1 MDEKQEEIIN
11 NSTDEKIPTDVAVLL
26 LSDYEKKQME
36 YWGVTP
42 QEWMFAHYFHISLN
56 KKVAAERA
64 GYPNPDIDGNKL
76 LRKKGVLALIRS
88 IESGKI
94 DKINKKMKDNR
105 ITAERILE
113 EIANIALFNPQDCFD
128 ENGETRPFVQLPRN
142 IACAIKDP
150 HNYSKTYDK
159 LAALDL
165 LARHLG
171 LLKTDIDINTKHE
184 VTYRF
189 KMDDIKSQLKDLTI
203 EELEAISKVFDK
215 INLNELNLLSENN
228 NLPDFENAIDME
240 QTEDGVFDEVGEGEN
255 ADEK

>member
-1 MDEKQEEIIN
+1 MDENKQQDINIQPEE
-11 NSTDEKIPTDVAVLL
+11 KVPTDVAVLL

-42 QEWMFAHYFHISLN
+42 QEWMFAHYFHITLN
-56 KKVAAERA
+56 KKDAAERA
-64 GYPNPDIDGNKL
+64 GYNNPEVDGKRL
-76 LRKKGVLALIRS
+76 LKKKGVLALIRS

-94 DKINKKMKDNR
+94 DKINKKMGDDR

-113 EIANIALFNPQDCFD
+113 EIANIALFNPKDCYD
-128 ENGETRPFVQLPRN
+128 ENGGLLPFASLPRS
-142 IACAIKDP
+142 ITCAIKDP
-150 HNYSKTYDK
+150 QNFSKTYDK

-189 KMDDIKSQLKDLTI
+189 KMDNIKSQLKDLTI
-203 EELEAISKVFDK
+203 EELEVISKVFDK
-215 INLNELNLLSENN
+215 IDLNELNLLSDNN
-228 NLPDFENAIDME
+228 MPDYEKIINME
-240 QTEDGVFDEVGEGEN
+240 KSQNGVYDQITEGN
-255 ADEK
+255 SADEE